1 MTNEQ
6 LVEARNQLPK
16 KQGGGFYYHDMS
28 IPAAMAIEYHKQDA
42 DIRALDVEIEKRGLR
57 YEWRKG
63 GRGTYV
69 RPMTELEREEAWC
82 DFFRNRIR
90 KSDLRRKVELAAIS
104 ANNNKGVK
112 PMVEHYETLEVNG
125 KQYEV
130 FVIYEGNDPKDDPGK
145 YFDVFDSD
153 GCCINPDVTFLK
165 PPIEQDIAAAIRRL
179 NGSDEAY
186 DYQRTEDAMDALSE
200 SMNPVGGE

>member
-1 MTNEQ
+1 
-6 LVEARNQLPK
+6 
-16 KQGGGFYYHDMS
+16 
-28 IPAAMAIEYHKQDA
+28 
-42 DIRALDVEIEKRGLR
+42 
-57 YEWRKG
+57 
-63 GRGTYV
+63 
-69 RPMTELEREEAWC
+69 MTELEKEEALC

-112 PMVEHYETLEVNG
+112 PMVAHYETLEVNG
-125 KQYEV
+125 KQYDV
-130 FVIYEGNDPKDDPGK
+130 FVNYEGNDPKDDPGK

-200 SMNPVGGE
+200 SMNPLDTLKSTVEWLQTGKVDGVGFDEQSIIDDLVEAITKAEGGE

>member
-1 MTNEQ
+1 MTTMQPNLMTDEQ
-6 LVEARNQLPK
+6 LVEVRNQLPK
-16 KQGGGFYYHDMS
+16 QQGGGFYYHDMS

-57 YEWRKG
+57 YEWR
-63 GRGTYV
+63 
-69 RPMTELEREEAWC
+69 
-82 DFFRNRIR
+82 NIR
-90 KSDLRRKVELAAIS
+90 KQKP
-104 ANNNKGVK
+104 KGSK

-125 KQYEV
+125 KKYDV
-130 FVIYEGNDPKDDPGK
+130 FVNYACLSGVEGEPGK
-145 YFDVFDSD
+145 FFEVFDSD
-153 GCCINPDVTFLK
+153 GCCINPDAIFLK

-200 SMNPVGGE
+200 SMNPTGGE

>member
-1 MTNEQ
+1 MTTMQPNLMTDEQ

-57 YEWRKG
+57 YEWRNIRKQKPKG
-63 GRGTYV
+63 SE
-69 RPMTELEREEAWC
+69 PMTE
-82 DFFRNRIR
+82 
-90 KSDLRRKVELAAIS
+90 
-104 ANNNKGVK
+104 
-112 PMVEHYETLEVNG
+112 HHETLEVNG
-125 KQYEV
+125 KQYKV
-130 FVIYEGNDPKDDPGK
+130 YINYEGNDPKDDPGK

-179 NGSDEAY
+179 NGSDEVY